1 MSKLCRARGGARDM
15 EPETTLRWPLC
26 SWCNIPDEKASAL
39 WQGLFCRHGAPP
51 AARTAEWSGLPL
63 HNGRGCVILHL
74 MNQKRR
80 R

>member
-1 MSKLCRARGGARDM
+1 MSKLCRARGGGRDM

-63 HNGRGCVILHL
+63 HNGRSCVILHL
-74 MNQKRR
+74 TNQKRR